1 MPPINI
7 SNRVK
12 CFNLFQKVNH
22 NVKNSLIAVN
32 GQIKENFHLLPADS
46 KICLKCKT
54 EFYACLRDPN
64 KKKYTIQNFNEKKL
78 NHCDNSYHKDGVTT
92 LEQIKAKFE
101 SSNDKKEKILLL

>member
-54 EFYACLRDPN
+54 EFYATKR
-64 KKKYTIQNFNEKKL
+64 K
-78 NHCDNSYHKDGVTT
+78 
-92 LEQIKAKFE
+92 
-101 SSNDKKEKILLL
+101 